1 MGMRVTVVLRRRR
14 NVRPRVEVWGMSRG
28 DRMDKGRGMGTG
40 KGMDRGQ
47 RLRSHSG
54 LFYFT

>member
-1 MGMRVTVVLRRRR
+1 MRVTVVLRRRR